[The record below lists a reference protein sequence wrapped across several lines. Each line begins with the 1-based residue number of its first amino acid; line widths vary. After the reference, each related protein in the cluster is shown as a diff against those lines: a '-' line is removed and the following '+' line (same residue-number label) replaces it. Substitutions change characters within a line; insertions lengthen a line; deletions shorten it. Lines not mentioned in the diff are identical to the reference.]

1 MLTLRGATFRY
12 RGALADSLRDVSLEL
27 PSGSL
32 TTLLGA
38 GAAGLST
45 LCLVLGGL
53 APRVVSGSL
62 RGALLVDGRDV
73 RDMPMHELCG
83 TIATATGRPAGQL
96 SMVAETVL
104 EEVAFGPANLGLPHD
119 DVLVRAHAA
128 LEALAIG
135 ELAGHDPARLSG
147 GQQQLVALAG
157 LLAMRPRHLVLDE
170 PLAHLDGA
178 GRARLRTAVAGAAAG
193 GATVLL
199 ASHDADETATEAD
212 RLALLVDG
220 RVARQGRAAELL
232 DDPATW
238 ELGVAEPAERRLAR
252 LLAPRDPMREPA
264 PTLASPVAEPPPP
277 SLPPLPLPLPPLP
290 LPLPPAAAAPIDIA
304 LEAVHFA
311 YPGGP
316 PVLDGLD
323 LALPGGQSVAIVG
336 ANGSGKTTLARH
348 LVGLLRPDR
357 GRVLVDGRDVAAVR
371 VAQLARSVAVG
382 FQDPD
387 RGIFARTVRDEVAFG
402 PRQLGLDAGRREA
415 VVMAALAA
423 VGLGDA
429 AERHPYD
436 LGEGPRKLLALASL
450 LAMATPVVV
459 LDEPTAG
466 LDAAGV
472 QHVQAIVRAL
482 LEQGRTVI
490 VISQD
495 LRFVAETVARVIV
508 LDGGRVALDG
518 TPEEAFG
525 EAAWPVLADADLEP
539 PVAARL
545 GARLGL
551 GATPTEAA
559 LLAAAAARRR

>member
-12 RGALADSLRDVSLEL
+12 RGAPADSLRDISLEL

-38 GAAGLST
+38 SAAGLST

-73 RDMPMHELCG
+73 RDLPMHELCG

-128 LEALAIG
+128 LGALAIG
-135 ELAGHDPARLSG
+135 ELAGYDPARLSG

-199 ASHDADETATEAD
+199 ASHDADENATEAD

-220 RVARQGRAAELL
+220 RIARQGRAAELL

-252 LLAPRDPMREPA
+252 LLAHAGTMREPA

-277 SLPPLPLPLPPLP
+277 SLPPWP
-290 LPLPPAAAAPIDIA
+290 LPLPPATAAPIDIA

-323 LALPGGQSVAIVG
+323 LAVPGGQGVAIVG

-357 GRVLVDGRDVAAVR
+357 GRVLVDGRDVVAVR

-382 FQDPD
+382 FQDP
-387 RGIFARTVRDEVAFG
+387 
-402 PRQLGLDAGRREA
+402 
-415 VVMAALAA
+415 
-423 VGLGDA
+423 
-429 AERHPYD
+429 
-436 LGEGPRKLLALASL
+436 
-450 LAMATPVVV
+450 
-459 LDEPTAG
+459 TAG
-466 LDAAGV
+466 SSP
-472 QHVQAIVRAL
+472 
-482 LEQGRTVI
+482 GRCATR
-490 VISQD
+490 SPSD
-495 LRFVAETVARVIV
+495 PDSWASMLGVAR
-508 LDGGRVALDG
+508 LS
-518 TPEEAFG
+518 
-525 EAAWPVLADADLEP
+525 
-539 PVAARL
+539 
-545 GARLGL
+545 
-551 GATPTEAA
+551 
-559 LLAAAAARRR
+559 

>member
-12 RGALADSLRDVSLEL
+12 RGAPADSLRDVSLEL

-220 RVARQGRAAELL
+220 RIARQGRAAELL

-252 LLAPRDPMREPA
+252 LLAHAEHDARAGADAGFASGRTAVTVPA
-264 PTLASPVAEPPPP
+264 AVASAPP
-277 SLPPLPLPLPPLP
+277 P
-290 LPLPPAAAAPIDIA
+290 LPLPPATAAPIDIA

-323 LALPGGQSVAIVG
+323 LALPGGQGVAIVG

-402 PRQLGLDAGRREA
+402 PRQLGFDAGRREA

-495 LRFVAETVARVIV
+495 LRFVAETVARVVV